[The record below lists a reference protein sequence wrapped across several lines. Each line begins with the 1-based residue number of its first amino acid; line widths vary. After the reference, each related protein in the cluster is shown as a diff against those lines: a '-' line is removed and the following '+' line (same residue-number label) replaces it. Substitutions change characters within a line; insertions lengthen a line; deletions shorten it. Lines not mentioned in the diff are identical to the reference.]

1 MPQPAEEV
9 KFMRRCLE
17 ISLRGKGYTAPNP
30 MVGAVIVHRGGITG
44 EGYHKIYGDSH
55 AETNAIGSVKTPET
69 LKDSTLYVNLEPCSH
84 FGKTPPCSD
93 LIIKCGIPRVVIG
106 TADPNPLVSGQGI
119 SRLKE
124 NGIRVTC
131 GLLETDCRHINRRF
145 FTWHLHKRPWIIL
158 KWAQSA
164 DGFIDLVR
172 APGSPVGPN
181 WITSKTARIL
191 VHKWRAE
198 EQAILA
204 GTNTVLKDNPGLN
217 VRLWS
222 GRDPLRVV
230 IDRSLKLGS
239 QHHVLDN
246 SISTVVF
253 TTADKT
259 LTDNGQS
266 ALTEGTNIRYVPL
279 VFDDAVEMQ
288 MLNYLHSQDIQS
300 LIIEGGAYTLS
311 RFIEKGLWD
320 EARIFTGQKH
330 FYDGVRAPS
339 LQGKIVRQLE
349 TGNSYLQFI
358 YNSSSEF
365 IPSQT
370 INDW

>member
-1 MPQPAEEV
+1 
-9 KFMRRCLE
+9 MRRCLE

-30 MVGAVIVHRGGITG
+30 MVGAVIVHRGVITG
-44 EGYHKIYGDSH
+44 EGYHKIYGGAH
-55 AETNAIGSVKTPET
+55 AETNAIGNVKDPGT

-84 FGKTPPCSD
+84 FGKTPPCTD

-106 TADPNPLVSGQGI
+106 TADPNPLVSGRGI
-119 SRLKE
+119 TRLKE
-124 NGIRVTC
+124 NGIEVN
-131 GLLETDCRHINRRF
+131 GGILESDCRHINRRF
-145 FTWHLHKRPWIIL
+145 FTWNLHRRPWIIL

-204 GTNTVLKDNPGLN
+204 GTNTVLKDNPRLN

-230 IDRSLKLGS
+230 IDRSLKLGR

-253 TTADKT
+253 TEPCKTSTAKERVYP
-259 LTDNGQS
+259 
-266 ALTEGTNIRYVPL
+266 AEGNNIRYVPL
-279 VFDDAVEMQ
+279 LFDDTVGMQ

-311 RFIEKGLWD
+311 RFIEKNLWD
-320 EARIFTGQKH
+320 EARVFTGPKD
-330 FYDGVRAPS
+330 FRKGVKAPS
-339 LQGKIVRQLE
+339 LQGKIVRQME
-349 TGNSYLQFI
+349 TGNSHLQFI

-365 IPSQT
+365 IP
-370 INDW
+370 